1 MFRYVLKRT
10 LLALVTMII
19 LVTVVYLLVASF
31 SKNPFSGG
39 DPENAAELAEK
50 AGLNDPILVRFGRYI
65 GDVFSGTF
73 GKIYVPQGGESTSIP
88 AFFFIPLKWTLLITV
103 PALIFSSLIGGSLG
117 ILAGYKRGTWIE
129 AVVNVFVVTFIGLPS
144 FVIAPIMILIAV
156 NSNGLILFDFKLP
169 EDVGLLLSLKSLML
183 PILTVTLASLAAYTI
198 LMRNQITTI
207 LTSNQVLIAKGK
219 GLSSVDIF
227 FKHILRNISIPI
239 ISFML
244 PSFVVL
250 LAGNV
255 VIEQFFNV
263 PGSSS
268 VIIHAFPNGEINI
281 IMFSIIFYA
290 SISLM
295 IQILLDFLYIV
306 IDPRIMFV
314 ERGKINYINNII
326 NRVKVHKNYK
336 LAMKNKKNG
345 ILPEEVSYDTATV
358 DIESLVGLKNYTSEV
373 DEDEE

>member
-1 MFRYVLKRT
+1 MFRYVLKRVA
-10 LLALVTMII
+10 LAILTMII
-19 LVTVVYLLVASF
+19 LITLVYLLVASF

-39 DPENAAELAEK
+39 DPENAAELAQK
-50 AGLNDPILVRFGRYI
+50 AGLNDPVLIRFGRYI
-65 GDVFSGTF
+65 GDIFNGSF
-73 GKIYVPQGGESTSIP
+73 GKIYVPQGGESVSIP
-88 AFFFIPLKWTLLITV
+88 TFFFVPLKWTLLITV
-103 PALIFSSLIGGSLG
+103 PALVFSSIIGTGLG
-117 ILAGYKRGTWIE
+117 VLAGYKRGTWIE
-129 AVVNVFVVTFIGLPS
+129 AVVNIFVVTFIGLPS

-169 EDVGLLLSLKSLML
+169 EDVGWLLSLKSLML

-198 LMRNQITTI
+198 LVRNQLISI

-219 GLSSVDIF
+219 GLSSIDIF

-268 VIIHAFPNGEINI
+268 VIIQAFPNGEINI
-281 IMFSIIFYA
+281 IMFSIMFYA
-290 SISLM
+290 SISLA

-306 IDPRIMFV
+306 IDPRIMFI
-314 ERGKINYINNII
+314 EKDKINYVNDLI
-326 NRVKVHKNYK
+326 NRLKVYKNYK

-345 ILPEEVSYDTATV
+345 ILVDKSYYDTATLDV
-358 DIESLVGLKNYTSEV
+358 ESFVEATNYTKEV
-373 DEDEE
+373 EEDE

>member
-1 MFRYVLKRT
+1 MFRYILKRA
-10 LLALVTMII
+10 LLAFLTMII
-19 LVTVVYLLVASF
+19 LITIVYILTGSF

-50 AGLNDPILVRFGRYI
+50 AGLNDPVLVRFGRYI
-65 GDVFSGTF
+65 SDIFHGSF

-88 AFFFIPLKWTLLITV
+88 AFFFLPLKWTLLITV
-103 PALIFSSLIGGSLG
+103 PALVFSSIIGTSLG

-129 AVVNVFVVTFIGLPS
+129 ALVNIFVVTFIGLPS

-169 EDVGLLLSLKSLML
+169 EDVGWLLSLKSLML

-198 LMRNQITTI
+198 LVRNQIISI

-219 GLSSVDIF
+219 GLSAIDVF

-268 VIIHAFPNGEINI
+268 VIIQAFPNGEINI
-281 IMFSIIFYA
+281 IMFSIMFYA
-290 SISLM
+290 SISLA
-295 IQILLDFLYIV
+295 IQILLDILYII
-306 IDPRIMFV
+306 IDPRIMFI
-314 ERGKINYINNII
+314 EKDKINYINDLI

-336 LAMKNKKNG
+336 TAMKNKKLG
-345 ILPEEVSYDTATV
+345 IFAEEAAVDTATMDV
-358 DIESLVGLKNYTSEV
+358 ETFVKAEIYTNEV
-373 DEDEE
+373 DEDE

>member
-1 MFRYVLKRT
+1 
-10 LLALVTMII
+10 
-19 LVTVVYLLVASF
+19 
-31 SKNPFSGG
+31 
-39 DPENAAELAEK
+39 
-50 AGLNDPILVRFGRYI
+50 
-65 GDVFSGTF
+65 
-73 GKIYVPQGGESTSIP
+73 
-88 AFFFIPLKWTLLITV
+88 
-103 PALIFSSLIGGSLG
+103 
-117 ILAGYKRGTWIE
+117 
-129 AVVNVFVVTFIGLPS
+129 
-144 FVIAPIMILIAV
+144 MILIAV